1 MPHAYAPAQRALHW
15 AIAAAVVVLVPVGLA
30 MTARGNAGTWDGVTN
45 ALYSWHKAIGF
56 AVLLA
61 MAARIVLRL
70 RLGVPPY
77 PQGFPPRF
85 ATLARWFHRLLY
97 ALLVAVPLL
106 GWAGVTSFPAL
117 VTVGGMH
124 LPPMPFVPVDQ
135 ALSKALFALH
145 GTLAL
150 ALAALALVHV
160 LALVVHVAHWRHVV
174 LARMWPRR

>member
-15 AIAAAVVVLVPVGLA
+15 AIAAAVVVLVPAGLA
-30 MTARGNAGTWDGVTN
+30 MTARGNAGIWDGVTN

-70 RLGVPPY
+70 RLGVPAY
-77 PQGFPPRF
+77 PQGFPSRF
-85 ATLARWFHRLLY
+85 AKLACWFHRLLY

-106 GWAGVTSFPAL
+106 GWAGVTAFPAL

-124 LPPMPFVPVDQ
+124 LPPMPFVPIDQ
-135 ALSKALFALH
+135 GLSKALFAVH

-160 LALVVHVAHWRHVV
+160 AGLVAHVV
-174 LARMWPRR
+174 LWRHAVFERMWPRR